1 MLIVWLIRDAKAR
14 FAPIITKA
22 HNLIVYWV
30 SRLFSLLRMGLW
42 SISCGRLC
50 IGQPWLWRI
59 TGNWGSVPE
68 RTHEKRRSQ
77 LRLAAGAKTF
87 RIGNAWKGDYP
98 YQQLLNVVDWNEWL
112 IDLVMSSKFRAS
124 LVPAAAVIPAELE
137 MGNIVA
143 VKTYVVTFV
152 NFATLYDVVLMTI
165 LTIFLVWTPRVN

>member
-1 MLIVWLIRDAKAR
+1 
-14 FAPIITKA
+14 
-22 HNLIVYWV
+22 
-30 SRLFSLLRMGLW
+30 MGLW
-42 SISCGRLC
+42 SISCWRLC

-87 RIGNAWKGDYP
+87 RISNAWKGDYP
-98 YQQLLNVVDWNEWL
+98 YQQLQHVVDWNGRL
-112 IDLVMSSKFRAS
+112 LDLVSSSKFRAS

-137 MGNIVA
+137 IGNIVA

-152 NFATLYDVVLMTI
+152 FVPLP
-165 LTIFLVWTPRVN
+165 FGWGRWTPGHYLFLAISASKLERLTWMLYMTAWETWWCLSVLCLS

>member
-1 MLIVWLIRDAKAR
+1 MALCRV
-14 FAPIITKA
+14 
-22 HNLIVYWV
+22 
-30 SRLFSLLRMGLW
+30 RMGLW
-42 SISCGRLC
+42 SISCWRLC

-87 RIGNAWKGDYP
+87 RIGIAWKGDYP
-98 YQQLLNVVDWNEWL
+98 YQQLLYVVDWNGRL
-112 IDLVMSSKFRAS
+112 LYLVSSSKFRAS

-143 VKTYVVTFV
+143 VKTYVVIFV
-152 NFATLYDVVLMTI
+152 FVSCFCKYGRRAIHFDLFKMISANKLERSTWKLYMTAWETWRY
-165 LTIFLVWTPRVN
+165 L